1 MSECQQ
7 SDEVLWI
14 AIQNS
19 DDKAFNTLFNRYWKK
34 LYSTVLHYIN
44 NKEIAEQVVQ
54 DVFVVLW
61 KRREHLAIENFA
73 SYIHA
78 TARYHV
84 FKELRAKKKTL
95 IEYTDSYQ
103 GYDEVCTKNM
113 GELRLG
119 YRDFQNQVSSYLAPL
134 PKRCREIFWLSRVEN
149 LTNDE
154 IAERFCISKRSV
166 ENQLTIALRHMR
178 NCSLDTASV
187 AFTFALLLGVV

>member
-7 SDEVLWI
+7 SDEILWT

-34 LYSTVLHYIN
+34 IYSTVLHYI
-44 NKEIAEQVVQ
+44 KEPEIAEQVVQ

-73 SYIHA
+73 KYIHA

-84 FKELRAKKKTL
+84 FKAMKTKKKAI
-95 IEYTDSYQ
+95 IEYTDNY
-103 GYDEVCTKNM
+103 GVYEGTPALNM
-113 GELRLG
+113 GELRLS
-119 YRDFQNQVSSYLAPL
+119 YHDVENQVSGYLAPL

-149 LTNDE
+149 LSNEE

-166 ENQLTIALRHMR
+166 ENQITIALRHIR
-178 NCSLDTASV
+178 TSNFDIATL
-187 AFTFALLLGVV
+187 AFTFLILTSSV